1 MSIRL
6 VIADDHP
13 IVLDGLEGLFK
24 LERDLEVVA
33 RCVDA
38 EETMQALRLHRP
50 DVLLLDMHM
59 PRGEG
64 LRVLAQMR
72 DEGLTTRP
80 VILAASLE
88 DAEVV
93 AALGLGA
100 RGIVLKEVASQQVVQ
115 CVRKVFAGEQWV
127 EPRASGRA
135 MEALRRREAGTRESA
150 KVLTPREI
158 EMVRLVAGGLRNKE
172 IAERVH
178 ITEGT
183 VKIHLHNIYRKLEVQ
198 SRVELVLYAQ
208 ASGLA

>member
-1 MSIRL
+1 MTIRL
-6 VIADDHP
+6 VVADDHP
-13 IVLDGLEGLFK
+13 IVLDGLERLFK
-24 LERDLEVVA
+24 LESDLQVVA
-33 RCVDA
+33 RCVDR
-38 EETMQALRLHRP
+38 EETMQALRAHRP

-72 DEGLTTRP
+72 DEGLPSRA
-80 VILAASLE
+80 VILAASLD

-93 AALGLGA
+93 AALGFGA
-100 RGIVLKEVASQQVVQ
+100 RGIVLKEVASQQVVE
-115 CVRKVFAGEQWV
+115 CVRRVHAGEQWI

-135 MEALRRREAGTRESA
+135 MELVRRREAGSRETA

-158 EMVRLVAGGLRNKE
+158 ELVRLVAGGLRNKE

-183 VKIHLHNIYRKLEVQ
+183 VKIHLHNIYRKLEVE

-208 ASGLA
+208 ARGLA

>member
-24 LERDLEVVA
+24 LESDLEVVA

-72 DEGLTTRP
+72 DEGLTTLP
-80 VILAASLE
+80 VILAASLD

-93 AALGLGA
+93 AALRLGA

-115 CVRKVFAGEQWV
+115 CVRKVHAGEQWV

-135 MEALRRREAGTRESA
+135 MEIMRRREAGSRETA

-158 EMVRLVAGGLRNKE
+158 ELVRLVAGGLRNKE

-208 ASGLA
+208 ANGLT